1 MICEKCRVVYSYS
14 IIYSKTVMNST
25 STIKI
30 LILDDDTFM
39 LKLLTRM
46 LAKQGYT
53 SVSSFDNGRDALKRI
68 DDADTRPDLILLDLN
83 MPDMDGI
90 EFVRYLVDRQY
101 HGDLILV
108 SGEDDRMLKTAERL
122 VHAHKIPMLGYLH
135 KPVNPDKLSE
145 IMSQFGSHS
154 SENKLQS
161 NKKIYSAEE
170 LQSAISNHELVN
182 YYQPKVSVETGEVIG
197 VETLVRW
204 HHPTDGL
211 VFPDHFIGIAE
222 KNHLI
227 NELTTCVLTNALTQ
241 AKTWHENGLDLRVA
255 INVSMDN
262 LASLDFQDLVVN
274 LVTQAGLSPQGIVLE
289 VTESQVM
296 GADARVPLEILT
308 RLRLKRFHLSIDDF
322 GTGHSSLA
330 QLRDI
335 PFDELKIDQSF
346 VHRAWADETLRAIYD
361 ASLSVAKQLGMETV
375 AEGVEDQNDWE
386 LLRQTGCD
394 LAQGNFV
401 SRPLQAANFFDW
413 IAEWKNRVRNGL
425 IADSV

>member
-1 MICEKCRVVYSYS
+1 
-14 IIYSKTVMNST
+14 MNST

-39 LKLLTRM
+39 LKLLTQM

-53 SVSSFDNGRDALKRI
+53 SVSSCDNGRDALKMI
-68 DDADTRPDLILLDLN
+68 DDVNTCPDLILLDLN

-101 HGDLILV
+101 HGNLILV
-108 SGEDDRMLKTAERL
+108 SGEDERMLKTAEKL

-135 KPVNPDKLSE
+135 KPVSPDKLSE
-145 IMSQFGSHS
+145 IMSQRGANS
-154 SENKLQS
+154 SENKPQS
-161 NKKIYSAEE
+161 NKKIYSAAE

-182 YYQPKVSVETGEVIG
+182 YYQPKVSVATGEVIG

-204 HHPTDGL
+204 HHPIDGL

-241 AKTWHENGLDLRVA
+241 AKIWHENGLNLRVA
-255 INVSMDN
+255 INLSMDN

-346 VHRAWADETLRAIYD
+346 VHRAWADNTLRAIYD

-413 IAEWKNRVRNGL
+413 IAEWKNRVHNGL